1 MTTLE
6 RADHMNEVHRTLLRG
21 MDSGMPERHCI
32 LVVEDE
38 PIMRMNARDMLEDA
52 GFCDSE

>member
-1 MTTLE
+1 
-6 RADHMNEVHRTLLRG
+6 
-21 MDSGMPERHCI
+21 MPERHCI

-38 PIMRMNARDMLEDA
+38 LIVRLNACGMFEDA